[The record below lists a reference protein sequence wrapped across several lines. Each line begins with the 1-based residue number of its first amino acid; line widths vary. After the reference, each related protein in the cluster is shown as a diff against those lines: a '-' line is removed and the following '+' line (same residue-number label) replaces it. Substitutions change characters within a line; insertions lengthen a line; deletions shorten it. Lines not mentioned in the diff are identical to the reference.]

1 MAVSAANMTDASLWQ
16 MTCRDDKQAFEELVR
31 RHQSVVSAV
40 AYNGCGDLT
49 QSEDIAQETFWAAW
63 RERAALLDPSRLRAW
78 LCGIARNMAR
88 NSNRRA
94 ARGASQLDESVE
106 PTALTPE
113 PHDEAVSREEETLV
127 WEALAVIPEN
137 YREPLILFYREQQSV
152 AEVAEA
158 LELSADAVKQRLSR
172 GREMLREQVANVVEG
187 TLRRSRPQAGFTL
200 SVMAG
205 LSAMTAGTKAAL
217 AGTSAVSAA
226 TTAIGAGGVAVAMKG
241 APAAMLPAVPV
252 LATSTGLLGGLAGGL
267 LGLAGGWLGS
277 WLPAQFAPT
286 NRERRYQLKVGR
298 RILGVSIALSVL
310 LFAVMYFL
318 ATKLSGGWIAG
329 FTISWIMLLNIYI
342 WTEITLMALAIKRIR
357 KETSAESDPNDSR
370 VKAYF
375 QQKFVQPNG
384 VSHWEGRVYRSQWSL
399 LGLPLIDINVS
410 DPDFTQCSPNSER
423 PAPKQA
429 RGWIAFGDKADGIL
443 VAIGGIARGGIAIGG
458 LAMGIISFG
467 GVAIG
472 LVSFGGLAIGA
483 LAMGGGAIGGIALG
497 GGAIGWQA
505 GGGLAIA
512 WDVASG
518 GAAIAHHA
526 AFGGGAMAHDFAV
539 GGGAS
544 ALHANDAAAH
554 AVLDNHWL
562 VTGMKWLA
570 ANNTWFTVVV
580 IVGSLLPACLITPLM
595 YRRRPMTPSE

>member
-1 MAVSAANMTDASLWQ
+1 MAISAVNLTDVSLWQ
-16 MTCRDDKQAFEELVR
+16 RTCHDDREAFEELVR

-63 RERAALLDPSRLRAW
+63 RERAALLDPTRLRAW
-78 LCGIARNMAR
+78 LCGIARNLAR
-88 NSNRRA
+88 NSSRRA
-94 ARGASQLDESVE
+94 ARAAAQLDESVE
-106 PTALTPE
+106 PTALTRE

-127 WEALAVIPEN
+127 WEALEEIPEN
-137 YREPLILFYREQQSV
+137 YREPLILFYREHQSM

-158 LELSADAVKQRLSR
+158 LDVSPDAIKQRLSR
-172 GREMLREQVANVVEG
+172 GREMLREQVASVVEG
-187 TLRRSRPQAGFTL
+187 ALRRSRPQAGFTL

-205 LSAMTAGTKAAL
+205 LSAMTAGTKVAL
-217 AGTSAVSAA
+217 AGTGAA
-226 TTAIGAGGVAVAMKG
+226 TAAGAGGAAVAMKG
-241 APAAMLPAVPV
+241 VPAVMLPGGAVI
-252 LATSTGLLGGLAGGL
+252 ATSTSVLGGLAGTL

-277 WLPAQFAPT
+277 WIPAQFAPT
-286 NRERRYQLKVGR
+286 HRERRYQLRVGQR
-298 RILGVSIALSVL
+298 MLGVSAVLSVL
-310 LFAVMYFL
+310 LFAVMYTQ
-318 ATKLSGGWIAG
+318 AMKLSGGWIAG
-329 FTISWIMLLNIYI
+329 ITLGWVLLLNMYI
-342 WTEITLMALAIKRIR
+342 WVEITLMVWTIKRIR
-357 KETSAESDPNDSR
+357 QETPAESDPNDAPL
-370 VKAYF
+370 KAYF

-384 VSHWEGRVYRSQWSL
+384 VSRWEGRVYRSRSSL
-399 LGLPLIDINVS
+399 LGWPLIDINVS
-410 DPDFTQCSPNSER
+410 DPVSTPDSSPADR

-429 RGWIAFGDKADGIL
+429 RGWIAIGDKADGIL
-443 VAIGGIARGGIAIGG
+443 LAIGGIARGGIAIGG
-458 LAMGIISFG
+458 LALGIISFG

-497 GGAIGWQA
+497 GCALGWQA

-518 GAAIAHHA
+518 GGAFAYHA

-544 ALHANDAAAH
+544 AIHVNDAAAH
-554 AVLDNHWL
+554 TVLDNHWL
-562 VTGMKWLA
+562 VTGTKWLA
-570 ANNTWFTVVV
+570 GNNTVFTLVV
-580 IVGSLLPACLITPLM
+580 IVASLLPSCLITPLM